1 MRGLVA
7 THGNLGAELV
17 KVVEMIMGPGSGL
30 TSLTNHGKSAPD
42 LVAEMR
48 DWLDAEDGG
57 EGLPVGDA
65 VLFLDDYGGSCAH
78 AAQLACRAEDP
89 VAIISGVNLA
99 MLLGFVTWRDDLDL
113 AELSGRLVSKG
124 REAITRLGGSP

>member
-17 KVVEMIMGPGSGL
+17 KVVEMIMGPDSCL

-42 LVAEMR
+42 LVVEMR
-48 DWLDAEDGG
+48 AWLDAGNGG
-57 EGLPVGDA
+57 EGEPGEDA

-78 AAQLACRAEDP
+78 AAQLACREDDP

-99 MLLGFVTWRDDLDL
+99 MLLGFVTWRDDLEL
-113 AELSGRLVSKG
+113 AELGGRLVSKG